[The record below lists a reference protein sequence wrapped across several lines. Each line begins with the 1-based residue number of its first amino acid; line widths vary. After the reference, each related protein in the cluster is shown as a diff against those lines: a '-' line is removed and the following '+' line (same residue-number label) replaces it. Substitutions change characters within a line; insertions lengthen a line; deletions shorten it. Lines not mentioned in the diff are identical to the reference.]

1 MHRDSIFYQLF
12 RQSPTLLFEL
22 LAQQPENVDQY
33 VFEAIEVKETSF
45 RMDGAFLPPNPSGVV
60 YFCEVQFQQDKLL
73 YERMKSRWGL
83 LSVRFTKQR
92 MVSEI
97 DLYVYRNR
105 ERLFD
110 WQAVVI
116 YPTRSVEQSRRETVR
131 EILESGRITRV
142 YLDELGK
149 IEELPTG
156 VGLMVLT
163 TLEGDEATTEAKG
176 LIERSPTNRAII
188 DLISTIMVYKFSNL
202 SSVFIRR
209 KPPNKKTTRQ

>member
-1 MHRDSIFYQLF
+1 MRRDSIFYQLF

-22 LAQQPENVDQY
+22 LAQQPENADRY

-45 RMDGAFLPPNPSGVV
+45 RMDGAFLPPNPSGLV
-60 YFCEVQFQQDKLL
+60 YFCEVQFQPDKLL
-73 YERMKSRWGL
+73 YE
-83 LSVRFTKQR
+83 R

-131 EILESGRITRV
+131 EILESGKAEGKAKEGRSLVVKILTRK
-142 YLDELGK
+142 LGN
-149 IEELPTG
+149 
-156 VGLMVLT
+156 LT
-163 TLEGDEATTEAKG
+163 PQLQD
-176 LIERSPTNRAII
+176 
-188 DLISTIMVYKFSNL
+188 
-202 SSVFIRR
+202 
-209 KPPNKKTTRQ
+209 